1 MRTIRKGE
9 AAAPGVRSQRL
20 PECSF
25 NEIETPG
32 SYLLMETGSLVRVPA
47 EALAPGHPPLVS
59 ITSQEPA
66 RVAKLSDNPATP
78 ISVLRTIAA
87 HNDLYANF

>member
-1 MRTIRKGE
+1 MRTLQKGE
-9 AAAPGVRSQRL
+9 SAATNSRSQRL
-20 PECSF
+20 SECQF

-32 SYLLMETGSLVRVPA
+32 SYLLVETGSLIRVPA
-47 EALAPGHPPLVS
+47 EALAPGHSPLVS
-59 ITSQEPA
+59 ITSQQPA

-87 HNDLYANF
+87 DNDLFVNF